1 MDRTI
6 EVSKGSYSSAVRP
19 AAAWGLLALLAANML
34 IDALEVSIMVVAMPV
49 IAEDLGYH
57 RVTAVWLVSGFACGF
72 AGALMIGGR

>member
-49 IAEDLGYH
+49 IAEDLAITVSPLSGSSAGS
-57 RVTAVWLVSGFACGF
+57 RVGSPEH
-72 AGALMIGGR
+72 